1 MLCISN
7 QPINNLLLW
16 NGGGDA
22 ERKVIIMMIEVTEYF
37 GIFWVG

>member
-7 QPINNLLLW
+7 QPINNLLW

-22 ERKVIIMMIEVTEYF
+22 ERKVIITMIGVTEYF